1 MDQGGLPEEA
11 TVPYEADDY
20 YCNQVTDNQKIKA
33 KPLGWIQKYNPTIKE
48 MRDAIWLGPAYVA
61 LDADSL

>member
-48 MRDAIWLGPAYVA
+48 MRDAI
-61 LDADSL
+61 